1 MPNAKGNKAATRTR
15 KPAAAKKRAPKK
27 AATPKA
33 APIMLTR
40 RNAIP
45 ISTVVVAGLPRNAKS
60 AHNKVSWAAIQKALP
75 TTLAKLSVLPVFS
88 GVHAAKLVS
97 GPMHVS
103 YLARNQY
110 LIAKGTKPT
119 K

>member
-1 MPNAKGNKAATRTR
+1 MPNAKGNKATRTR
-15 KPAAAKKRAPKK
+15 KASTKAKPVAKKAAPKK
-27 AATPKA
+27 AAPVA
-33 APIMLTR
+33 MLTR

-45 ISTVVVAGLPRNAKS
+45 VSTVVVAGLPRNAKS

-75 TTLAKLSVLPVFS
+75 TTLAKLSALPVFS
-88 GVHAAKLVS
+88 GPHATKLVS
-97 GPMHVS
+97 GAMHVS

-110 LIAKGTKPT
+110 LVPKGTKPT

>member
-1 MPNAKGNKAATRTR
+1 MAKAKSSKVNKGKKG
-15 KPAAAKKRAPKK
+15 KPAA
-27 AATPKA
+27 PKA
-33 APIMLTR
+33 AAPAKTVMLTR

-45 ISTVVVAGLPRNAKS
+45 ISTVVVVGVPRNAKS
-60 AHNKVSWAAIQKALP
+60 AHNKVSWAAITKVLP
-75 TTLAKLSVLPVFS
+75 TTLAKLSALPVFS
-88 GVHAAKLVS
+88 GPHQAKLVS

-110 LIAKGTKPT
+110 LIAKGTKPVT

>member
-1 MPNAKGNKAATRTR
+1 MPNAKGNKATRVR
-15 KPAAAKKRAPKK
+15 KPVSKKPATKKAAPKK
-27 AATPKA
+27 AAVV
-33 APIMLTR
+33 MLTR

-45 ISTVVVAGLPRNAKS
+45 ISTVVIAGLPRNAKS
-60 AHNKVSWAAIQKALP
+60 AHNKVSWAAITKALP
-75 TTLAKLSVLPVFS
+75 TTLAKLSALPVFS

-110 LIAKGTKPT
+110 LIAKGTKPS